1 MTLAE
6 LVAADM
12 PPTITVEEAADIV
25 GISRAAAYRAV
36 HKGQIPALRIGRRLL
51 VPSASLLE
59 MLGLDV
65 IESDGDVTTPHRGD
79 AIPNRTQQ
87 HHPQQKGDLD
97 PLRMNASSLY

>member
-12 PPTITVEEAADIV
+12 PPTITVDEAADIV

-65 IESDGDVTTPHRGD
+65 IESDGDVTPHRGD
-79 AIPNRTQQ
+79 AIPNRPQQ
-87 HHPQQKGDLD
+87 HHPQQKRDLD
-97 PLRMNASSLY
+97 PLRMNEVTLY